1 MTDRLPYTERHY
13 GMEMN
18 VAKTKIMRIS
28 MQPSPVEIMADRKQR
43 ENVEYFRYL
52 YSLITNDTRF
62 TREIKSRIAKAKAAF
77 NKTTTLFTSKLKR
90 NLRGKTSKI
99 LHLEYRFK
107 TIVLKLVHFGNWI
120 RNT

>member
-1 MTDRLPYTERHY
+1 
-13 GMEMN
+13 MN